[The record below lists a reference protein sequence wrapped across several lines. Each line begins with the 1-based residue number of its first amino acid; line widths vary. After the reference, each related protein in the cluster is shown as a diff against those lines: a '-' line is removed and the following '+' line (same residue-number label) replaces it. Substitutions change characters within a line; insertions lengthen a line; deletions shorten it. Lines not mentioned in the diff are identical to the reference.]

1 MTIDK
6 AIDLLRKEHARAES
20 LPYVHKPVAWALYQ
34 VWKKADQEKERPSA
48 AAPGNVEPCACG
60 NCGKLIYPQDGMAT
74 CPRCGMTQR
83 TQIQKGGEIP

>member
-48 AAPGNVEPCACG
+48 ADPC
-60 NCGKLIYPQDGMAT
+60 NKEDGLLQLRRVAE
-74 CPRCGMTQR
+74 
-83 TQIQKGGEIP
+83 GGAVNG

>member
-6 AIDLLRKEHARAES
+6 AIDLLRKEHACAES

-48 AAPGNVEPCACG
+48 ADPGNVEPCSDCAI
-60 NCGKLIYPQDGMAT
+60 NI
-74 CPRCGMTQR
+74 RCG
-83 TQIQKGGEIP
+83 IGGDAKCFVCKYGCGDADMKVTK